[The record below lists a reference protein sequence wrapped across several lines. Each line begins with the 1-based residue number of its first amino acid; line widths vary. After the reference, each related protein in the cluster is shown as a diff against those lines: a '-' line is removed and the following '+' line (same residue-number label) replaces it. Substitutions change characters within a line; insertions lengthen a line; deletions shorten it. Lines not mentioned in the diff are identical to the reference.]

1 MRTGDLGKRGLLDVP
16 KSHSQ
21 IIKTLVYFS
30 YCDIFHRMSVLKI
43 NKVVYICIKE
53 KMFNLLCSLPLV
65 NLLLPLEIYF
75 DSWIIL
81 YSFSETWWHYCS
93 SGWSLVYFVLIAHI
107 YFLIIFID
115 AQIAVCVCTMQY
127 VS

>member
-43 NKVVYICIKE
+43 NEVVY
-53 KMFNLLCSLPLV
+53 
-65 NLLLPLEIYF
+65 
-75 DSWIIL
+75 
-81 YSFSETWWHYCS
+81 T
-93 SGWSLVYFVLIAHI
+93 VYMYQRENVQFVLQFAISE
-107 YFLIIFID
+107 FI
-115 AQIAVCVCTMQY
+115 TY
-127 VS
+127 H